1 MVHRCFN
8 DMNNPKREMLV
19 ELMKELKDDSSVSMD
34 IKKEIDEFDWEI

>member
-1 MVHRCFN
+1 
-8 DMNNPKREMLV
+8 MLA

>member
-1 MVHRCFN
+1 MF
-8 DMNNPKREMLV
+8 V